1 MVGYRVYFYDLH
13 KHIVK
18 AEAGPFETEAAA
30 HIWAD
35 TLFRQFPQ
43 YPAVELWT
51 GTRMVGRRERTA

>member
-1 MVGYRVYFYDLH
+1 VYFYDPH

-18 AEAGPFETEAAA
+18 TEAGPFEGDGDA

-35 TLFRQFPQ
+35 TLFEQFSD

-51 GTRMVGRRERTA
+51 GTRMVERRERTD